1 MNPRLILVAIVS
13 AVVGGWWA
21 AGRAQAPVANF
32 QISVEAPR
40 GPVRVTCD
48 RGCDWTANEGS
59 LVCDSERCRWVFTE
73 HGRVII
79 GQPR

>member
-1 MNPRLILVAIVS
+1 MNRPKLAALVGLIVLAAW
-13 AVVGGWWA
+13 AV
-21 AGRAQAPVANF
+21 GRAQAPVADF
-32 QISVEAPR
+32 QITVDAAR

-48 RGCDWTANEGS
+48 RGCDWPTNEGA
-59 LVCDSERCRWVFTE
+59 LVCDSERCRWSFTG